1 MNAMITQKN
10 KSNNHAHCRQGRHH
24 GDRLKARKNTK
35 HYIVVICYDLRH
47 ILYMVHANLT
57 KLSQSIFARA
67 FCNAVIPP
75 MRFLHLPNCRTIQL
89 GLNQTHEPARG
100 TSYLDLID
108 NYIALD
114 PSDVQRR
121 LTTLGDWKLNES
133 RSQVLD
139 ESEGL

>member
-1 MNAMITQKN
+1 
-10 KSNNHAHCRQGRHH
+10 
-24 GDRLKARKNTK
+24 
-35 HYIVVICYDLRH
+35 
-47 ILYMVHANLT
+47 MVHANLT

-67 FCNAVIPP
+67 FCKAVIPP
-75 MRFLHLPNCRTIQL
+75 TRFLHLPNCQAVQL
-89 GLNQTHEPARG
+89 GLKQTREPARG

-114 PSDVQRR
+114 PSHMQRR

-133 RSQVLD
+133 RPKVFD